1 MYCRTYKRSNQ
12 VHRAHTPSAFVHT
25 YLRTCIQN
33 NESTLK
39 IKINHLYSSP
49 PKIAIFYCS
58 GHEAKAA
65 CLLRTEVMQ
74 YLLIVIKSVIIIQR
88 IVRGFVVRKRIS
100 NSERDMENSAI
111 KIQGFFLVFMANN
124 ISKKLKYQQVRFNDY
139 RAKFFYD

>member
-1 MYCRTYKRSNQ
+1 
-12 VHRAHTPSAFVHT
+12 
-25 YLRTCIQN
+25 
-33 NESTLK
+33 
-39 IKINHLYSSP
+39 
-49 PKIAIFYCS
+49 
-58 GHEAKAA
+58 
-65 CLLRTEVMQ
+65 MQ

-139 RAKFFYD
+139 RAKIFL